1 MHSQGCSET
10 VAEVKASSPIR
21 TSLNEREGSMWGSL
35 KRPSLRHPETLFPYT
50 FKALGYQPSDI
61 TQHVSIIDKSRSDDN
76 ALCHE
81 MLTTFGFTEA
91 QMHRAAERFHLGRSK
106 SGKTIYWM
114 IDDMGCCLDGHIG
127 CISYD
132 PDTWV
137 STLLKRRYPSAAP
150 YLTVKHCL
158 FGLHQITEYDIRKE
172 TQADPLMG
180 RAYQNVRATG
190 GAVASPFEGGLGGS
204 APLLVRFLGA
214 NEKMNRLMP
223 IGIVESERSAVLLSE
238 LCPELLWLAYSY
250 GTNCTVD
257 KFEPLQ
263 GHKITIYPR
272 TDPDQEYYY
281 SFLDLADQVK
291 RTYRDIDISVSRFLE
306 DNASEDQKARNIDLL
321 EFMLES

>member
-1 MHSQGCSET
+1 
-10 VAEVKASSPIR
+10 
-21 TSLNEREGSMWGSL
+21 MWGSL

-50 FKALGYQPSDI
+50 FKALGYQPTDI

-114 IDDMGCCLDGHIG
+114 IDDMGSCLDGHIG
-127 CISYD
+127 CTSHD

-150 YLTVKHCL
+150 YLIVKHCL
-158 FGLHQITEYDIRKE
+158 FGLHQVSLND
-172 TQADPLMG
+172 QMPL
-180 RAYQNVRATG
+180 
-190 GAVASPFEGGLGGS
+190 
-204 APLLVRFLGA
+204 
-214 NEKMNRLMP
+214 
-223 IGIVESERSAVLLSE
+223 GIVESERSAVVLSE

-272 TDPDQEYYY
+272 TDPNQEYYY